1 MTASF
6 QKTQFAPVVYVPPEN
21 LPVRRD
27 AGSLVRAGRQ
37 ATLRPSVIRLR
48 PVAGGASAALGPAEV
63 YTVRREAVSVAN
75 AYSGGL
81 IDVYA

>member
-1 MTASF
+1 MTVSF

-21 LPVRRD
+21 LPVGRD

-37 ATLRPSVIRLR
+37 RALRPSVIRLR
-48 PVAGGASAALGPAEV
+48 PVAGGASGPAEV

-75 AYSGGL
+75 ACSGGL